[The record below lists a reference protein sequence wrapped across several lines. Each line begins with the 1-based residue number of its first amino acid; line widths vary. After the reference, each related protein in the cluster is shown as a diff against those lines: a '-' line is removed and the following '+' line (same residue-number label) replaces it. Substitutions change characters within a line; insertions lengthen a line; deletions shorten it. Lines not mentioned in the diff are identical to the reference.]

1 MPNLCGQVGFY
12 GNIEWFRYGISGM
25 TIEVDYRFPAGTNP
39 AKQAQVIAVGQTV
52 GSWDDRWADR
62 EASFR
67 TSLGQVIGIQ
77 AQVDGSNVATIGFPE
92 ANVEG
97 DIASLLTMIFGKYSM
112 AGAAKVVAVRLPADY
127 GTKPKFGIA
136 GIRQIL
142 GVVDRPLIMAI
153 FKPALGLSAADHAT
167 ILAAVA
173 PQGLDVIKDD
183 EILGDLASAPTAQ
196 RLQACLEVLDRTQD
210 QTGKPL
216 LYAINVTGRADR
228 LQAKARELVA
238 AGANALLLNVL
249 TYGFAVLEALA
260 SDPEINVPI
269 FAHPALAGA
278 MCESPDYGLSYSVVL
293 GTLMAHAGADAVL
306 YPSHYGSLPFDPIE
320 EFAIRDALRSRNVF
334 PVPSAGI
341 HPGIVPQALQD
352 YGQDVILNAGTGIM
366 DHPQGASAGVDA
378 FFAALRSAVPGQAF
392 DRDAIADGPLKAA
405 LQKWGI

>member
-1 MPNLCGQVGFY
+1 
-12 GNIEWFRYGISGM
+12 M
-25 TIEVDYRFPAGTNP
+25 TIEVDYRFPAGTDA
-39 AKQAQVIAVGQTV
+39 AKQAQMIAVGQTV
-52 GSWDDRWADR
+52 GSWDERWADR
-62 EASFR
+62 ADRFR
-67 TSLGQVIGIQ
+67 ALIGQVVRIEPQ
-77 AQVDGSNVATIGFPE
+77 ANCTNVATIAFPE

-112 AGAAKVVAVRLPADY
+112 AGAAKVVAVRLPVAY
-127 GTKPKFGIA
+127 GTAPKFGIT

-142 GVVDRPLIMAI
+142 GIVDRPLVMAI
-153 FKPALGLSAADHAT
+153 FKPALGLSAADHAK
-167 ILAAVA
+167 ILAEVA

-183 EILGDLASAPTAQ
+183 EIMGDLASAPTAE
-196 RLQACLEVLDRTQD
+196 RLRACKEVLDRTQA

-228 LQAKARELVA
+228 LQTKARELVA

-249 TYGFAVLEALA
+249 TYGFSVLEALA
-260 SDPEINVPI
+260 ADPEINVPI

-278 MCESPDYGLSYSVVL
+278 MCGAPDHGLSYSVVL

-306 YPSHYGSLPFDPIE
+306 YPAHYGSLPFAAAE

-341 HPGIVPQALQD
+341 HPGIVPIALRD

-378 FFAALRSAVPGQAF
+378 FFAALRLAQPGQAF
-392 DRDAIADGPLKAA
+392 DCDAIDDGPLKAA

>member
-1 MPNLCGQVGFY
+1 
-12 GNIEWFRYGISGM
+12 M
-25 TIEVDYRFPAGTNP
+25 TIEVDYRFPAGTDA

-52 GSWDDRWADR
+52 GSWDDRWAER

-67 TSLGQVIGIQ
+67 NLLGQVIGVAPQ
-77 AQVDGSNVATIGFPE
+77 TDGSHIATIGFPE

-112 AGAAKVVAVRLPADY
+112 AGAAKVVGLRLPTDY
-127 GTKPKFGIA
+127 GTPPKFGIT
-136 GIRQIL
+136 GIRRIL
-142 GVVDRPLIMAI
+142 GVVDRPLVMAI
-153 FKPALGLSAADHAT
+153 FKPALGLSAIDHAK
-167 ILAAVA
+167 ILAEVA

-183 EILGDLASAPTAQ
+183 EIMGDLASAPTMQ
-196 RLQACLEVLDRTQD
+196 RLQACREVLDRTQQ

-228 LQAKARELVA
+228 LQTKARELVA

-249 TYGFAVLEALA
+249 TYGFSVLEALA
-260 SDPEINVPI
+260 ADPEINVPI

-278 MCESPDYGLSYSVVL
+278 MCGSPDYGLSYGVVL

-306 YPSHYGSLPFDPIE
+306 YPAHYGSLPFAAAE

-341 HPGIVPQALQD
+341 HPGVVPQALQD
-352 YGQDVILNAGTGIM
+352 YGNEVILNAGTGIM

-378 FFAALRSAVPGQAF
+378 FFAALAIAVPGQAF
-392 DRDAIADGPLKAA
+392 DLGAIEDGPLKAA
-405 LQKWGI
+405 LQKWGV